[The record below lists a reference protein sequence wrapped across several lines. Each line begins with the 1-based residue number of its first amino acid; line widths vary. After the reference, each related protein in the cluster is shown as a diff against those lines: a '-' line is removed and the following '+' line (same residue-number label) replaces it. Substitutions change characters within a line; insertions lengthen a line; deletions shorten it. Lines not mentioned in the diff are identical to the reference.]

1 MEAAFAVH
9 VLRPDMGLSTS
20 VLVLKYNKY
29 NPPPLVLEV
38 VLKYFLCKVHI
49 LVLVLRV

>member
-1 MEAAFAVH
+1 M
-9 VLRPDMGLSTS
+9 RTYMYMSDMGSITS

-29 NPPPLVLEV
+29 NPPLEV
-38 VLKYFLCKVHI
+38 VLKYFLCKMHI